1 MKKYFIIYRLYVI
14 IYKKLCWG
22 IVVFTR
28 TEKLIGKENME
39 KIKNARVIVFGVGG
53 VGGYAVEALVRAGIC
68 KITVVDNDFVSESN
82 INRQIIALNS
92 TVGKLKTDVI
102 KERILDIN
110 PLAEV
115 TGLSVFF
122 DESTEIDFKEYDFI
136 VDCIDSVNSKIRLI
150 KCAKENNVKIISAMG
165 TGNKICPEMLEI
177 KDIKDTSYCPLAR
190 KVRSL
195 LKKEGIYS
203 LPCVYSKEEAKKC
216 EGVPASISF
225 VPSAAGLLMASYV
238 IRELI
243 K

>member
-1 MKKYFIIYRLYVI
+1 MCYNI
-14 IYKKLCWG
+14 KKLFWG
-22 IVVFTR
+22 TVVFTR

-39 KIKNARVIVFGVGG
+39 KLKNANVIVFGVGG
-53 VGGYAVEALVRAGIC
+53 VGGYAVEALVRAGIS
-68 KITVVDNDFVSESN
+68 KITVVDNDSVSESN
-82 INRQIIALNS
+82 INRQIIALHS

-102 KERILDIN
+102 EKRILDIN
-110 PLAEV
+110 PCAQV
-115 TGLSVFF
+115 TKLPIFF
-122 DESTEIDFKEYDFI
+122 DENTEIDFKKYDFI
-136 VDCIDSVNSKIRLI
+136 VDCIDSVNSKVHLI
-150 KCAKENNVKIISAMG
+150 KCAKENNVKIISALG

-190 KVRSL
+190 KVRNL

-203 LPCVYSKEEAKKC
+203 LPCVYSKEEVKKC

-225 VPSAAGLLMASYV
+225 VPSTAGLLIASYV